1 MQAGGTSDQP
11 SLEEQVEYLKQQLAH
26 SQKMAALGELVSTT
40 THEYN
45 NVLMTVINY
54 AKMGL
59 RHKDDA
65 TRQKSFEKI
74 LKAGHRAAKIT
85 NGILGFA
92 RNRGDE
98 FEPTDMVKLID
109 DAMILLEREMN
120 KYRISV
126 EIRVEDNLPEA
137 MVNTNQIQQVLL
149 NLLINSRQAMS
160 GGGRIMIKLARDPQS
175 DMIEL
180 TVRDNGAGIP
190 EDKLGRIFDPYFS
203 TKAGPDE
210 TGKGGTGVGLSM
222 CRDIIEAHHG
232 KIQVASAVGKGTA
245 FILKLPIAKKTP
257 SVPRPAISLGLGTP
271 RPAAVG
277 PTATGTSAMSPPA
290 MGPAPTSSAPAGPAP
305 AGPVQG

>member
-1 MQAGGTSDQP
+1 MQAGESNDTP
-11 SLEEQVEYLKQQLAH
+11 SLEEQIEILREQLAH
-26 SQKMAALGELVSTT
+26 AQKMAALGELVSTT

-65 TRQKSFEKI
+65 TRHKAFEKI
-74 LKAGHRAAKIT
+74 LNAGHRAAKIT

-92 RNRGDE
+92 RNRSDE

-109 DAMILLEREMN
+109 DALILLEREMN
-120 KYRISV
+120 KYRISI
-126 EIRVEDNLPEA
+126 ERRVEENLPEA

-149 NLLINSRQAMS
+149 NLLINSRQAMT
-160 GGGRIMIKLARDPQS
+160 GGGRIMIKLTHDQANG
-175 DMIEL
+175 MIEL
-180 TVRDNGAGIP
+180 MVRDNGAGIP
-190 EDKLGRIFDPYFS
+190 EEKLRRIFDPYFS
-203 TKAGPDE
+203 TKKGPDE

-245 FILKLPIAKKTP
+245 FTLKLPIAK
-257 SVPRPAISLGLGTP
+257 
-271 RPAAVG
+271 
-277 PTATGTSAMSPPA
+277 
-290 MGPAPTSSAPAGPAP
+290 PTSSAPRPAVTLGLHTNPTATSSAPSNP
-305 AGPVQG
+305 AQG